1 MGKKNKLI
9 EGIIVSILV
18 LYSIIAAVVII
29 YVVFDLEKSKFNNT
43 HSTLYRTLEY
53 LIIPILILVWF
64 LLLNVLHSI
73 ADKFK

>member
-9 EGIIVSILV
+9 DGIIASILV
-18 LYSIIAAVVII
+18 LYSIIAAVAII

-43 HSTLYRTLEY
+43 HSTLYMTLEY